1 MHTRRALLR
10 ALAGTSLAFAAC
22 GDDSRSGGASEQ
34 ELRERD
40 LRLLGSALDLEY
52 TVLAAYEAGGGLAR
66 GGAAAALSE
75 VREQERMHAD
85 RLEGVIRELGGRINP
100 PKTPEEYARAFPR
113 LRTGRDALRF
123 AVDLENASV
132 RNYLEALPFLSEA
145 EVRQTVAAIATS
157 EAGHA
162 ALFRAELG
170 RPPVPD
176 AFVTG
181 RSQKG

>member
-1 MHTRRALLR
+1 MLTRRSLLQ
-10 ALAGTSLAFAAC
+10 AAGGAAVLLAGC
-22 GDDSRSGGASEQ
+22 GDGDGTGGASAD

-40 LRLLGSALDLEY
+40 LRLLGSALDLEN
-52 TVLAAYEAGGGLAR
+52 TVLAAYTAGAGLLAGR
-66 GGAAAALSE
+66 AAQALAE
-75 VREQERMHAD
+75 VREQERLHAA
-85 RLEGVIRELGGRINP
+85 RLARVIRASGGRTNP
-100 PKTPEEYARAFPR
+100 PKTPEEYARSFPR

-123 AVDLENASV
+123 AVDLENASI
-132 RNYLEALPFLSEA
+132 RLYLESLPFLSEPGL
-145 EVRQTVAAIATS
+145 RQAVASIATS

-162 ALFRAELG
+162 AVFREQLG

>member
-1 MHTRRALLR
+1 M
-10 ALAGTSLAFAAC
+10 TSS
-22 GDDSRSGGASEQ
+22 DP
-34 ELRERD
+34 
-40 LRLLGSALDLEY
+40 
-52 TVLAAYEAGGGLAR
+52 
-66 GGAAAALSE
+66 AAAASE
-75 VREQERMHAD
+75 AIVMP
-85 RLEGVIRELGGRINP
+85 VS
-100 PKTPEEYARAFPR
+100 RA
-113 LRTGRDALRF
+113 
-123 AVDLENASV
+123 VVENASI
-132 RNYLEALPFLSEA
+132 RNYLEAMPFLSEA

>member
-1 MHTRRALLR
+1 VLTRRALL
-10 ALAGTSLAFAAC
+10 LAAGGSAGVIAAC
-22 GDDSRSGGASEQ
+22 GEGETGGASER

-52 TVLAAYEAGGGLAR
+52 TVLAAYEAGTNLVRGRAAPTLA
-66 GGAAAALSE
+66 E
-75 VREQERMHAD
+75 VRDQERLHAD
-85 RLEGVIRELGGRINP
+85 RLERVIAERGGRINP

-113 LRTGRDALRF
+113 LRSGRDALRF

-132 RNYLEALPFLSEA
+132 RNYLEAMPFLSAPEL
-145 EVRQTVAAIATS
+145 RQTVAAMATS

-170 RPPVPD
+170 RPPAPD

-181 RSQKG
+181 RSQKR